1 MTDKKKNRKAVW
13 LTIFGI
19 ILVIISIISII
30 LFLLHGQTTV
40 TGQNSET
47 VISSESI
54 TCSGENIPYQFL
66 SYDNATKKTAKV
78 TTSFNNNEFNAIS
91 LSYTLYY
98 NDTKSIESSK
108 TINSAELNIFY
119 GKDGLPSNSFS
130 KSFYSDNEKV
140 VISLYAD
147 TADFNDKTSKYFIA
161 DGLGKNSSPESFIK
175 TYEAQGFRCE
185 KNNNTT
191 KEVNEK

>member
-1 MTDKKKNRKAVW
+1 MTDNKKNRKAVW
-13 LTIFGI
+13 STIFGI

-78 TTSFNNNEFNAIS
+78 TTSFNNNKFNAIS

-130 KSFYSDNEKV
+130 KSLYSDNEKV

-161 DGLGKNSSPESFIK
+161 DGLGKNSNPESFIK
-175 TYEAQGFRCE
+175 TYEAQGFKCE
-185 KNNNTT
+185 NNNTT